1 SRFDERPW
9 RALMTQELTKHPG
22 LNLGSAHGGDHDA
35 AESVMCGFWMF
46 LMSDAVLFGL
56 AFASYV
62 ILKDGT
68 AGGPTPGDLYEIDS
82 IFVETLLLLTSS
94 FTFGMASLTL
104 KYRHGSGQLV
114 GWLLITL
121 LLGIG

>member
-1 SRFDERPW
+1 
-9 RALMTQELTKHPG
+9 MNQELTKHPG
-22 LNLGSAHGGDHDA
+22 LNLGSAHGSDHDA

-68 AGGPTPGDLYEIDS
+68 AGGPGPDALYEIDS

-94 FTFGMASLTL
+94 FTFGMGSLAL
-104 KYRHGSGQLV
+104 KYHHGRAHLV
-114 GWLLITL
+114 GWL
-121 LLGIG
+121 